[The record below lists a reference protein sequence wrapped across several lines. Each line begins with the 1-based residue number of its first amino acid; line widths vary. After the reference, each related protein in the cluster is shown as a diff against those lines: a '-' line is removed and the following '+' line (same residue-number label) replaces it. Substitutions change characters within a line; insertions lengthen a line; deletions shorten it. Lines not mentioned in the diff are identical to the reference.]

1 SDWQAAVAAW
11 LPGTEGSGVAEVLF
25 GLYAPSGRLPMSWP
39 AGAAGAA
46 PAGET
51 PGGTS
56 AGVSSGA
63 AGAAGAPL
71 FPAGFGLAYR

>member
-1 SDWQAAVAAW
+1 MAPRDRGQRRGGASF
-11 LPGTEGSGVAEVLF
+11 F

-39 AGAAGAA
+39 AGRRERAASRAGGA
-46 PAGET
+46 
-51 PGGTS
+51 S

-71 FPAGFGLAYR
+71 FPAGFGLVYR